1 MITKTK
7 SADDIDFH
15 RKLLIQVEG
24 KAFPLE
30 MHLVHYKVIV
40 KHVAAVAVDNS
51 TVRVPFAYSSK
62 TPLLSNK
69 KMQRNR
75 EKRMKERR
83 EEVTGIFHAWP
94 LFPVSP
100 GGIYL

>member
-62 TPLLSNK
+62 TSLLSKK
-69 KMQRNR
+69 KMQRKR

-83 EEVTGIFHAWP
+83 REDIGIFHAWP